1 MQASPLT
8 SSQANFPDKRRE
20 KTLQNFPFSQ
30 GSWGNLVKSPFL
42 NKVASPF
49 LRTSSAQMGP
59 KLLRKFVEEMGPICF
74 KESSFPKEFEPMC
87 WETIFYVSM
96 GNLGLFASCLQV
108 SSRNLGSLLERTM
121 LWAKLSQ
128 ATMYPRGFEC
138 ICPQG
143 IPYTQEA
150 T

>member
-1 MQASPLT
+1 
-8 SSQANFPDKRRE
+8 
-20 KTLQNFPFSQ
+20 
-30 GSWGNLVKSPFL
+30 
-42 NKVASPF
+42 
-49 LRTSSAQMGP
+49 MGP
-59 KLLRKFVEEMGPICF
+59 KLLRKFVEEMGPLCF

-128 ATMYPRGFEC
+128 ATMCPRGFEC

-143 IPYTQEA
+143 IPYT
-150 T
+150 